1 MHNLYSYSQY
11 TETLL
16 APPFEWCSID
26 AGSVVLT
33 DAADRGGTSGGVFAV
48 RAFAISK
55 YLITNA
61 QYQPFVEDPNGYSN
75 HAWWGYSPQAL
86 QWRKTHPKA
95 QGTAFD
101 GAKVPRTRV
110 SWFDSMAFC
119 AWLSHVIAKKPQFSI
134 HDVTTWAIRL
144 PSEVEWQRA
153 ALGDTSGPY
162 PWGNTPIDQT
172 RATCANWTKQPTSVD
187 SHPAGASPYGVLDM
201 SGNLA
206 EWCLT
211 KWGSDEEDVTGYSY
225 RNVRGGAWNIG
236 AQNVFLQATDRYGHP
251 PRGRLNDFGFRIG
264 LYREGKETAGTQE
277 TPPQERSAS

>member
-1 MHNLYSYSQY
+1 MNDMNFYSQHI
-11 TETLL
+11 ETLL

-26 AGSVVLT
+26 AGSVVLA
-33 DAADRGGTSGGVFAV
+33 DAANRGGTAGGVFAV

-75 HAWWGYSPQAL
+75 YRWWEYSPQAL
-86 QWRKTHPKA
+86 QWRQTHKKA

-101 GAKVPRTRV
+101 GTKVPRTRI

-119 AWLSHVIAKKPQFSI
+119 AWLSEVVASASRFSI
-134 HDVTTWAIRL
+134 HDVATWPIRL
-144 PSEVEWQRA
+144 PSELEWQRA

-162 PWGNTPIDQT
+162 PWGNSSVDER
-172 RATCANWTKQPTSVD
+172 RANCANWAKQPTDVD
-187 SHPAGASPYGVLDM
+187 SHPAGASPYGVFDM

-211 KWGSDEEDVTGYSY
+211 KWGTDGQDVTGYDY
-225 RNVRGGAWNIG
+225 RNVRGGAWNID

-264 LYREGKETAGTQE
+264 LYL
-277 TPPQERSAS
+277 